1 MLLVEWF
8 IIVLALGV
16 AIGPILYLMPTE
28 RDRYITSLRAQARKL
43 GYTVQLDKVLKLDP
57 DADERVTAGGSIR
70 HSAVSCTRYQLP
82 LGVTVNAVSPI
93 LLLRI
98 PSNPTIPIERLATH
112 WGVNGLD
119 VSQLKSAARWQN
131 DTGSLMELIS
141 VLDQMPVDVLAV
153 QLDKRF
159 IAAFWREQNPGS
171 QANQKG
177 ATNKAQVGLA
187 QLPWFWPS
195 SGTKQ
200 PATLDDLPALQALD
214 RVMRSLLNTVKKH
227 WGTTDH

>member
-1 MLLVEWF
+1 VLLVEWF

>member
-1 MLLVEWF
+1 VEWF

-28 RDRYITSLRAQARKL
+28 RDRYLTSLRAQARKL
-43 GYTVQLDKVLKLDP
+43 GYTVQLDKVLKVNPDP
-57 DADERVTAGGSIR
+57 DERVTAGGSIR
-70 HSAVSCTRYQLP
+70 QIAVSCTRYQLP

-98 PSNPTIPIERLATH
+98 SSTPTIPVERLSPFWA
-112 WGVNGLD
+112 VNGLD
-119 VSQLKSAARWQN
+119 VSQRKAIKRWQS
-131 DTGSLMELIS
+131 DSSSLGELVA
-141 VLDQMPVDVLAV
+141 VLDQMPRDVLAV

-159 IAAFWREQNPGS
+159 IAAFWREQSLLQQVDGQSAGNKPLGS
-171 QANQKG
+171 
-177 ATNKAQVGLA
+177 LA

-195 SGTKQ
+195 KAKEPT
-200 PATLDDLPALQALD
+200 TLDDLPRLQALD

-227 WGTTDH
+227 WGMAGQ

>member
-1 MLLVEWF
+1 VEWF

-112 WGVNGLD
+112 WGVNGLE

>member
-1 MLLVEWF
+1 MEWF

-28 RDRYITSLRAQARKL
+28 RDRYITGLRAQARKI
-43 GYTVQLDKVLKLDP
+43 GYTVQLDKVLKLNP

-70 HSAVSCTRYQLP
+70 QIAVPCTRYQLP

-98 PSNPTIPIERLATH
+98 PSNPTIPVERLSPS

-119 VSQLKSAARWQN
+119 ANQLKSVKRWQT
-131 DTGSLMELIS
+131 DSSSLADLVA
-141 VLDQMPVDVLAV
+141 VLDQMPIDVLAV

-159 IAAFWREQNPGS
+159 IAAFWREQNPLDQVNAQGGAGKSAGS
-171 QANQKG
+171 
-177 ATNKAQVGLA
+177 LA

-195 SGTKQ
+195 SKTKP
-200 PATLDDLPALQALD
+200 PATLDDLPGLAALD

-227 WGTTDH
+227 WGTAGQ

>member
-1 MLLVEWF
+1 MEWF

>member
-1 MLLVEWF
+1 MEWF

-16 AIGPILYLMPTE
+16 AIGPILYLMPTQ
-28 RDRYITSLRAQARKL
+28 RDRYITGLRAQARKL
-43 GYTVQLDKVLKLDP
+43 GYTVQLDKVLKLNP
-57 DADERVTAGGSIR
+57 DADERVTAGGSLR
-70 HSAVSCTRYQLP
+70 QSAVSCTRYQLP
-82 LGVTVNAVSPI
+82 LGVTLNAVSPI
-93 LLLRI
+93 LMLRI
-98 PSNPTIPIERLATH
+98 PSNPTIPVERLANH

-131 DTGSLMELIS
+131 DTGSLTDLVA
-141 VLDQMPVDVLAV
+141 VLDQMPADVLAV

-171 QANQKG
+171 QASQKG
-177 ATNKAQVGLA
+177 QTNKAQGGLA
-187 QLPWFWPS
+187 QLPWFWPA
-195 SGTKQ
+195 SGKQ

-227 WGTTDH
+227 WGTSGQ

>member
-1 MLLVEWF
+1 MEWF

-28 RDRYITSLRAQARKL
+28 RDRYITGLRAQARKI
-43 GYTVQLDKVLKLDP
+43 GYTVQLDKVLKLNP

-70 HSAVSCTRYQLP
+70 QIAVPCTRYQLP

-98 PSNPTIPIERLATH
+98 PSNPTISVERLSPS

-119 VSQLKSAARWQN
+119 ASQLKSIKRWQT
-131 DTGSLMELIS
+131 DSSSLADLVA
-141 VLDQMPVDVLAV
+141 VLDQMPIDVLAV

-159 IAAFWREQNPGS
+159 ISPHSGGS
-171 QANQKG
+171 RIRWIRSMRKVGQASPP
-177 ATNKAQVGLA
+177 VV
-187 QLPWFWPS
+187 WPS
-195 SGTKQ
+195 CLGFG
-200 PATLDDLPALQALD
+200 P
-214 RVMRSLLNTVKKH
+214 RRRRSRQQLWMICRGWRRWIRLCAVCSTR
-227 WGTTDH
+227 

>member
-1 MLLVEWF
+1 MEWF

-112 WGVNGLD
+112 WGVNGLE

>member
-1 MLLVEWF
+1 MEWF

-28 RDRYITSLRAQARKL
+28 RDRYITNLRAQAREL
-43 GYTVQLDKVLKLDP
+43 GYTVQLDKVLKLNP

-70 HSAVSCTRYQLP
+70 QSGVSCTRYQLP

-98 PSNPTIPIERLATH
+98 PSSPTIPIERLATH

-119 VSQLKSAARWQN
+119 VSQLKSVKRWQS
-131 DTGSLMELIS
+131 DAGSLMELVG
-141 VLDQMPVDVLAV
+141 VLDRMPADVLAV

-159 IAAFWREQNPGS
+159 VAAFWREQNPGS
-171 QANQKG
+171 QTSQKSGANTTQS
-177 ATNKAQVGLA
+177 GLA

-195 SGTKQ
+195 SGAKQ

-214 RVMRSLLNTVKKH
+214 RVMRSLINTLKKH
-227 WGTTDH
+227 WGTAAQ

>member
-1 MLLVEWF
+1 MEWF

-98 PSNPTIPIERLATH
+98 PSNPTMPIERLATH

-119 VSQLKSAARWQN
+119 VSQLKSAKRWQY

-177 ATNKAQVGLA
+177 DNAKAQGGLA

-195 SGTKQ
+195 SGAKQ